1 MNSREGQRFIALDA
15 WRGIAALLVALYRLE
30 ADGFLHGL
38 QLIQNAWLFVDF
50 FFVLSGFVI
59 AHAYLDRIE
68 SGSSVRVFVIR
79 RFGRVWPLH
88 AVLLFVFVFIEL
100 ARFAFAVMKG
110 DPSKTFVDGKAPIT
124 ILWDLMLVQA
134 IGFTG
139 TTLWNTPAW
148 SISTEFWTYIVFAI
162 LCLGG
167 RKVVML
173 AAPAIV
179 ASGLWVVGSF
189 SPNGMDTT
197 FQFGFARCLAGFF
210 TGVMV
215 LMLWR
220 RYFRTLV
227 LGNDIA
233 TLLEAAA
240 ITIVGAFVATVG
252 RSQWTLLAPFVF
264 AMIVIV
270 FAFQRGRISQA
281 LASGIGR
288 LLGDL
293 SYSIYMTA
301 LLVSLAF
308 NKAPVVIS
316 TKIGHP
322 VATAPHIGAGNPHTN
337 FDLGPTWL
345 NDAYTLLYLA
355 VVIMVS
361 WVTFRCIE
369 VPARNWFNQ
378 NASKAFWPFN
388 NIAARDKRLV

>member
-1 MNSREGQRFIALDA
+1 MNGLEGKRFIALDA

-59 AHAYLDRIE
+59 AHAYLDRID
-68 SGSSVRVFVIR
+68 SGSTVRVFVIR

-88 AVLLFVFVFIEL
+88 AVLLLVFVFIEI
-100 ARFAFAVMKG
+100 ARFAFAATKG
-110 DPSKTFVDGKAPIT
+110 DPSNTFVDGRSPIT

-134 IGFTG
+134 LGFTG

-148 SISTEFWTYIVFAI
+148 SISTEFWAYIVFAI

-167 RKVVML
+167 RKMVTL

-179 ASGLWVVGSF
+179 ATGLWVVGSF

-220 RYFRTLV
+220 RHFRTLV
-227 LGNDIA
+227 LGNHLA
-233 TLLEAAA
+233 TFLEAAV
-240 ITIVGAFVATVG
+240 ITVICAFVALAG
-252 RSQWTLLAPFVF
+252 RSHWTLLAPFMFSMVVL
-264 AMIVIV
+264 I
-270 FAFQRGRISQA
+270 FAFQQGRISQT

-288 LLGDL
+288 QLGDL

-308 NKAPVVIS
+308 NKVPVVIS
-316 TKIGHP
+316 NKLGQP
-322 VATAPHIGAGNPHTN
+322 VAVTPHVGAGNPHSD
-337 FDLGPTWL
+337 FDLGYFLL
-345 NDAYTLLYLA
+345 NDGYALLYLTS
-355 VVIMVS
+355 ILIVS
-361 WVTFRCIE
+361 RATFRYIE
-369 VPARNWFNQ
+369 SPSRTFFNG
-378 NASKAFWPFN
+378 KAKTRVEN
-388 NIAARDKRLV
+388 H